1 LNAAADRRRRA
12 TDRRRPRGR
21 RAADDAERRRDQDT
35 LSAHQFSAATI
46 VPNAQQQGFLFF
58 PLAEYTSAR
67 AVLTDTESEEDEGV
81 RVEF

>member
-1 LNAAADRRRRA
+1 MRRC
-12 TDRRRPRGR
+12 
-21 RAADDAERRRDQDT
+21 AADDAERRRDQAT
-35 LSAHQFSAATI
+35 PSPRTSSAPPTI
-46 VPNAQQQGFLFF
+46 APNAQQQGFLYF